1 MTPDDHS
8 PQDRKAIFEEIYRD
22 SLWGVGSGHGSSEA
36 VTRPYRQFL
45 QDFLRR
51 HAIRSVVDMGC
62 GDWQFS
68 QHIDWTG
75 VRYLGVDA
83 SETALAS
90 ARRFERPGVS
100 FQRADVIADDLPPAD
115 LLIAKDVLQHW
126 SSDDILKFLPRLQRY
141 RHVLITNGFPA
152 KLLPKTNAGFRTGK
166 GYRPIDLQLEPF
178 NLPGEY
184 VFSYQSDEP
193 KRVFHW
199 SRPDAPAPGL
209 LATLGRRLGFRARS
223 GAG

>member
-1 MTPDDHS
+1 MTPGDKGPTDH
-8 PQDRKAIFEEIYRD
+8 KAIFEEIYRD
-22 SLWGVGSGHGSSEA
+22 SLWGQGSGDGSSEA

-51 HAIRSVVDMGC
+51 HAIRSVVDLGC

-68 QHIDWTG
+68 QHMDWTG
-75 VRYLGVDA
+75 VSYLGLDA
-83 SETALAS
+83 SETALAA

-100 FQRADVIADDLPPAD
+100 FQRIDAMGDDLPAAD

-126 SSDDILKFLPRLQRY
+126 SSDDIQRFLPRLGRY
-141 RHVLITNGFPA
+141 RHALITNGFPA
-152 KLLPKTNAGFRTGK
+152 KLLPKTNARFRTGM
-166 GYRPIDLQLEPF
+166 GYRPVDLQQAPF
-178 NLPGEY
+178 ELPGEY

-199 SRPDAPAPGL
+199 ARPAAPATGL
-209 LATLGRRLGFRARS
+209 FASIARRLGFRTA
-223 GAG
+223 AG